1 MRRRI
6 AEAAPYG
13 GVQPQ
18 RELRL
23 GILTRVS
30 RTMGRE
36 GDSYGSPELQLK
48 DCRSWIAGNDHVERE
63 NVSGGALLARRP
75 GLQAVIDRMHA
86 GESDGVVVRAYD
98 RFMRSVS
105 LSWEVIE
112 LIEGRDGMGGIG
124 RLFAAQGNV
133 DFRTPT
139 GRLLFTQLQSL
150 AQYQR
155 ENARHEW
162 AAARA
167 WERGVWVAR
176 APLGYIKLSPAVKHG
191 AVVGAVVVDGDGR
204 RYDANEVAGAVVGG
218 LVREIPPQPRP
229 CLSCSTVAVTA
240 SRTPTSGSGSASAP
254 ARPGRRPSSRSSC
267 AAGRTSARPRCTV

>member
-1 MRRRI
+1 
-6 AEAAPYG
+6 
-13 GVQPQ
+13 
-18 RELRL
+18 
-23 GILTRVS
+23 
-30 RTMGRE
+30 MGRE

-139 GRLLFTQLQSL
+139 GRLLFTP
-150 AQYQR
+150 A
-155 ENARHEW
+155 
-162 AAARA
+162 
-167 WERGVWVAR
+167 VAR
-176 APLGYIKLSPAVKHG
+176 AVPARERSPRVGGRARMGTRSVGRSG
-191 AVVGAVVVDGDGR
+191 AARLHQAEPGGQARSGGGSRGR
-204 RYDANEVAGAVVGG
+204 R
-218 LVREIPPQPRP
+218 
-229 CLSCSTVAVTA
+229 
-240 SRTPTSGSGSASAP
+240 
-254 ARPGRRPSSRSSC
+254 RRR
-267 AAGRTSARPRCTV
+267 